1 MGSLAEA
8 ALTTLAVSLCCLPP
22 GRADINH
29 SSGFNSAMRARR
41 SARHRTVS
49 RRERIVLQIH
59 LQTERLTPGVNLPPS
74 LSGPRKLSGSVDG
87 GVVQEN
93 LQ

>member
-29 SSGFNSAMRARR
+29 SSGFNSAVQARR
-41 SARHRTVS
+41 SAHRRTVS
-49 RRERIVLQIH
+49 RRRGLFYRSISKQRGS
-59 LQTERLTPGVNLPPS
+59 TG
-74 LSGPRKLSGSVDG
+74 RKSPTAAVRP
-87 GVVQEN
+87 QETKWEC
-93 LQ
+93 